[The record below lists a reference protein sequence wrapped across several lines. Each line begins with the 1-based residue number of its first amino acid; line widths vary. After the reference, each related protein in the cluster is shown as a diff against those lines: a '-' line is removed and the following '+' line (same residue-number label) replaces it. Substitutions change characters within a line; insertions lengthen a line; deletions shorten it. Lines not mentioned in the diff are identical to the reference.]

1 MWFEPLP
8 GRRLWLVQ
16 QRQLAFSQA
25 AESDRLAQGGWWRS
39 TDTCEDPGNGLR
51 GWLGGLLVSAGRAI
65 DRRGEPCND
74 PCPDMA
80 FR

>member
-8 GRRLWLVQ
+8 GRRLWLVK
-16 QRQLAFSQA
+16 QRQLAFA
-25 AESDRLAQGGWWRS
+25 HDAESNRLAQDGWSGS
-39 TDTCEDPGNGLR
+39 TDSCEDQGNGFR

-65 DRRGEPCND
+65 ERRGEPCND
-74 PCPDMA
+74 PCPDVA